1 MNFKIKIE
9 QTPGGKFSAGYSAVV
24 CVSLKD
30 GSFHED
36 IGYGQSDNQK
46 AKGVALANAKK
57 NAVSDAL
64 KRSLRNFGN
73 QLGLTIYDREHIK
86 VLKKNSR
93 LKSNEPK
100 VKALN
105 PHFDKQSVS
114 PIMKMEPPSEPTSV
128 KIIPSGIPVS
138 RIPVTSPNLIPT
150 VVRQSPIVKSEPE
163 ISETVP
169 LIPVTTPKSSSVPI
183 IPIGKRPSPL
193 NNSLDSKKRKV
204 E

>member
-1 MNFKIKIE
+1 VE

-105 PHFDKQSVS
+105 PHYDKSVS
-114 PIMKMEPPSEPTSV
+114 PIMKMEPPPEPSTSV
-128 KIIPSGIPVS
+128 KIIPTNNGNGIPVS
-138 RIPVTSPNLIPT
+138 RIPVSSPNLIPT
-150 VVRQSPIVKSEPE
+150 TVRQSPVIIKNEPE
-163 ISETVP
+163 VETP
-169 LIPVTTPKSSSVPI
+169 LIPVSIPSPKSSSTPI
-183 IPIGKRPSPL
+183 IPIGKRPPL
-193 NNSLDSKKRKV
+193 NQNNSFDAKKRKV